1 MKRKITAA
9 AAFALC
15 VAMGVCACSPSEK
28 EDTFTGKEKEEL
40 AWQPNLDRISPEV
53 YADISNLD
61 LKPGM
66 KGRSWPPRPPGER
79 PWRGFSRPC
88 WASWTLPGP
97 QPWPL
102 PRAVTLSEV

>member
-40 AWQPNLDRISPEV
+40 AWQPNLDGFPLKYMQISV
-53 YADISNLD
+53 IL
-61 LKPGM
+61 
-66 KGRSWPPRPPGER
+66 
-79 PWRGFSRPC
+79 
-88 WASWTLPGP
+88 T
-97 QPWPL
+97 
-102 PRAVTLSEV
+102 